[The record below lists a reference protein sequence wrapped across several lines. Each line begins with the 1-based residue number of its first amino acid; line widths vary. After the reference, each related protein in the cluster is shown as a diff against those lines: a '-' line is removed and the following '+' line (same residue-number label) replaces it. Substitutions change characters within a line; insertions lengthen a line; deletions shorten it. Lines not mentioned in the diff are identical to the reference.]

1 MTGRRHG
8 GCAGGF
14 TLLEVVIAVLV
25 GSLVM
30 VLMSGSFGVTIRV
43 WERLGGGE
51 ADPLPLLADL
61 VRLQAGSLGDGS
73 GGQGSMRGDAH
84 RLEMVTTHTVRS
96 FHPVGPVT
104 ASYIY
109 YPDSR
114 TLLYLEW
121 PLGGEG
127 DGQGAE
133 STQADESAS
142 YRVEGFAIRF
152 VSKDGQLV
160 ETWDGQGLPAAL
172 LLDMAGAGRPVSRV
186 VIPGFLDFRA
196 PSAGRQ

>member
-1 MTGRRHG
+1 VTGRQHG
-8 GCAGGF
+8 GRAGGF

-30 VLMSGSFGVTIRV
+30 ALMTGSFGVSIRI

-51 ADPLPLLADL
+51 TDPLPLLADL

-96 FHPVGPVT
+96 LHPVGPVT

-109 YPDSR
+109 HPDSR
-114 TLLYLEW
+114 TLLYLER
-121 PLGGEG
+121 PLGGEN
-127 DGQGAE
+127 DGEGEE
-133 STQADESAS
+133 STPADESAS
-142 YRVEGFAIRF
+142 YRVEEFAIRF

-186 VIPGFLDFRA
+186 VIPGFLDFKA
-196 PSAGRQ
+196 PPAGRQ

>member
-1 MTGRRHG
+1 VTGRPHVGR
-8 GCAGGF
+8 AGGF
-14 TLLEVVIAVLV
+14 TLLEVLIAVIV

-30 VLMSGSFGVTIRV
+30 VLMTGSFGVSIRI

-96 FHPVGPVT
+96 LHPAGPVT

-114 TLLYLEW
+114 TLMYLER
-121 PLGGEG
+121 PLGVEG

-133 STQADESAS
+133 SADAKESAS
-142 YRVEGFAIRF
+142 YRLEAFAIRF
-152 VSKDGQLV
+152 VSQDGQLV
-160 ETWDGQGLPAAL
+160 ETWEGQGVPAAL
-172 LLDMAGAGRPVSRV
+172 LVDMAGAGRPVSRV
-186 VIPGFLDFRA
+186 IIPGFLDFKTPR
-196 PSAGRQ
+196 AGRR